1 MTSQRLSTHS
11 MDNSR
16 TPTIVDAPS
25 ASMPSSPR
33 PERPTKPSGSFFDP
47 ALAAGRAVYLKMAAS
62 GVLII
67 GLVIFAILPL
77 YWGALY
83 ANPKPLKGYLVDFD
97 GSSVGAFVSQG
108 LQSSPVST
116 IRWEVMPAS
125 AFPNGPSDLAA
136 AIKDE
141 KAWIALSINPNA
153 TLHLDNAVAAADPA
167 YNGSSAITVFA
178 VEARQETAFRSFLR
192 PNIQTAIPAVTSA
205 FAKQHAKQLAANS
218 NFTALIGAAPQLAT
232 TPISYTIDNLIP
244 FDIPV
249 ATAVTFVGLIY
260 LLILTFFLLNV
271 MFQAR
276 TISGI
281 EHKLST
287 LSLLRV
293 RISTALI
300 QYFLLSL
307 FYTLLSRAFQL
318 DFTRRFGSGGFPLL
332 WMVNFCGMMALGLA
346 LESMLTLLTIRF
358 VGFFLIPWVV
368 VNVSVA
374 VLPIDVQNVLYR
386 YGYAMPFYNV
396 SKAVRTIVFGTKNE
410 LGLNF
415 GILIAWAVLSICTM
429 SLFQVL
435 SHHRAH
441 TAALLAYE
449 AEFLPEDK
457 DEEQSEKRPETK
469 PQAEV

>member
-1 MTSQRLSTHS
+1 

-16 TPTIVDAPS
+16 TPTIADVSS
-25 ASMPSSPR
+25 ASIPSPR
-33 PERPTKPSGSFFDP
+33 PERPTRPSGSFFDP
-47 ALAAGRAVYLKMAAS
+47 AYAAGRAIYLKMAPA

-67 GLVIFAILPL
+67 GLVIFGILPL

-83 ANPKPLKGYLVDFD
+83 ANPRPLKGLLVDFD
-97 GSSVGAFVSQG
+97 GSSVGDFVSQG
-108 LQSSPVST
+108 IQSSPVTT
-116 IRWEVMPAS
+116 IRWEVVSAS

-153 TLHLDNAVAAADPA
+153 TLNLQNAVAAAEVS

-192 PNIQTAIPAVTSA
+192 PNIQVTVPAITSA
-205 FAKQHAKQLAANS
+205 FAKQYAKQLAANS
-218 NFTALIGAAPQLAT
+218 NFAALISAAPQFLT
-232 TPISYTIDNLIP
+232 TPISYTIDNLVP

-249 ATAVTFVGLIY
+249 ATAVTFVGLIF
-260 LLILTFFLLNV
+260 LLILTFFLMNIT
-271 MFQAR
+271 FQAR
-276 TISGI
+276 AISGI

-287 LSLLRV
+287 FSLLRV
-293 RISTALI
+293 RISTAII
-300 QYFLLSL
+300 QYFLVSL
-307 FYTLLSRAFQL
+307 LYTLLSRAFQL
-318 DFTRRFGSGGFPLL
+318 DFTRRFGSGGFPLI
-332 WMVNFCGMMALGLA
+332 WMANFCGMTALGLA
-346 LESMLTLLTIRF
+346 LESMLTILTIRF

-374 VLPIDVQNVLYR
+374 VLPIDVQKVLYR
-386 YGYAMPFYNV
+386 YGHAMPFYNV
-396 SKAVRTIVFGTKNE
+396 SRAVRTIVFGTKNE

-429 SLFQVL
+429 SLFQVF

-449 AEFLPEDK
+449 AELVSED
-457 DEEQSEKRPETK
+457 EKEKPKTK
-469 PQAEV
+469 LRSDA